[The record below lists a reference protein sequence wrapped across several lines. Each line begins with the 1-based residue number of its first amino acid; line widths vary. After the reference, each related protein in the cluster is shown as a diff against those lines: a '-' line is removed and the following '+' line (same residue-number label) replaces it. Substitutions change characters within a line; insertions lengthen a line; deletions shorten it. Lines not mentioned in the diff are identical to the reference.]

1 MPTHPASID
10 AGWVFLNLCSP
21 CCLRM
26 QETLLKTE
34 NLSLS
39 TDSVDTLGKTQ
50 EGSFKPNSKGIQ

>member
-10 AGWVFLNLCSP
+10 AGWVFLICVPP
-21 CCLRM
+21 CCLKM

-39 TDSVDTLGKTQ
+39 TDSVDTLR
-50 EGSFKPNSKGIQ
+50 